1 MFAQTVCFEYF
12 HNLAVKVERDLPIL
26 EPHTHNILCGTDV
39 TALVA
44 DSDPRFDLICLEVAA
59 GEVKDLGLSG
69 AGHLSVTVIAGLP
82 HR

>member
-1 MFAQTVCFEYF
+1 M
-12 HNLAVKVERDLPIL
+12 PIL

-59 GEVKDLGLSG
+59 GEVKDLGLSD
-69 AGHLSVTVIAGLP
+69 AGHLSVTLIAGLP
-82 HR
+82 HRYTANMNSLYKIPHHVILALRH